1 MLRSL
6 EVAKTGLE
14 AQQTL
19 LDVVSNNLAN
29 VSTSGYKKS
38 RAVFQDLLYDIVRA
52 PGAASSQTTL
62 VPTGLQ
68 LGNGSVVVGTS
79 RNFTQGTTVVTGNPF
94 DLAISGPGFF
104 QIQLPN
110 GTTGYTRDGTFKLNA
125 DGALVTN
132 DGYLVLP
139 QLTVTGV
146 TPDTVAIGRDGL
158 ATGLDFNGVVQQ
170 IGQVQIASFINPPGL
185 RSLGGNLYAE
195 TTASGQAVT
204 GNPGINGLGELTQ
217 KALENSNVNVAEEL
231 VNLITAQRAFEVA
244 SRAISSSDQILQKL
258 GQL

>member
-6 EVAKTGLE
+6 AVAKTGLE

-38 RAVFQDLLYDIVRA
+38 RAVFQDLLYDIVRS

-62 VPTGLQ
+62 LPTGLQ
-68 LGNGSVVVGTS
+68 LGNGSAVVGTA

-104 QIQLPN
+104 QVQLPN
-110 GTTGYTRDGTFKLNA
+110 GNLAYTRDGTFKLNA

-132 DGYLVLP
+132 DGFLVIP

-146 TPDTVAIGRDGL
+146 TPDSVAVGRDGL
-158 ATGLDFNGVVQQ
+158 ATGLDATGAVQQ
-170 IGQVQIASFINPPGL
+170 IGQIQIASFINPPGL

-195 TTASGQAVT
+195 TTASGQAIT
-204 GNPGINGLGELTQ
+204 GNPGANGQGEITQ

-231 VNLITAQRAFEVA
+231 VNLITAQRAFEIA
-244 SRAISSSDQILQKL
+244 SRAITSSDQILQKL

>member
-6 EVAKTGLE
+6 QVAKTGLE

-29 VSTSGYKKS
+29 VSTTGYKKS
-38 RAVFQDLLYDIVRA
+38 RAVFQDLLYDTVRS

-62 VPTGLQ
+62 LPTGLQ
-68 LGNGSVVVGTS
+68 LGNGSAVVGTA
-79 RNFTQGTTVVTGNPF
+79 RNYTPGSTVLTGNPF
-94 DLAISGPGFF
+94 DLSIVGQGFF
-104 QIQLPN
+104 QVQLPN
-110 GTTGYTRDGTFKLNA
+110 GNIAYTRDGTFKLNA
-125 DGALVTN
+125 DGAVVTS
-132 DGYLVLP
+132 DGYLLTP

-146 TPDTVAIGRDGL
+146 VPDSVSIGRDGL
-158 ATGLDFNGVVQQ
+158 ATGIDTTGATQQ
-170 IGQVQIASFINPPGL
+170 IGQLQIASFINPAGL
-185 RSLGGNLYAE
+185 RALGNNLFAE

-204 GNPGINGLGELTQ
+204 GNPGANGLGETLQ
-217 KALENSNVNVAEEL
+217 KSLENSNVNVAEEL